1 MATRARPAGS
11 ASEDRDV
18 EDRAGING
26 SSGETSEDI
35 EEISERLA
43 DLEDQ
48 LRVAGERLR
57 DSAKV
62 LSGVA
67 SRQMQSHPLAAFGV
81 AFFAGI
87 AVARILR
94 R

>member
-1 MATRARPAGS
+1 MATRARAAAADIEETAG
-11 ASEDRDV
+11 
-18 EDRAGING
+18 AGING
-26 SSGETSEDI
+26 SSGEAAEDI

-57 DSAKV
+57 ESAKV

-67 SRQMQSHPLAAFGV
+67 SRQMQLHPLAAFGV